1 MEKKRL
7 LPALIIVTLLVPAR
21 TGLAEENSLRGIKT
35 VPEKTELFRAK
46 KLLEKLRKPD
56 MAEGEKTLSGIKR
69 NSPDKREEAREL
81 LLSEP
86 RPEKTFPEKPR
97 IKKDKD
103 PALFYFFSFSMPRP
117 SLREAANESAAAG
130 AVMVLRGLSREN
142 LKDTAL
148 RISEIIEK
156 TGARVWIEPFLFRC
170 FSVESVPQFVLVY
183 GYSPGSECEGLRH
196 IKVSGDVSLPYALEL
211 MQKEDENAG
220 IFTRRLKK
228 SGFFHND

>member
-7 LPALIIVTLLVPAR
+7 LPALIVVTLLVPAR

-56 MAEGEKTLSGIKR
+56 MAEAEKTLSEIKR
-69 NSPDKREEAREL
+69 NSSDKTEEARDL

-86 RPEKTFPEKPR
+86 RPEKIQITKNE
-97 IKKDKD
+97 D

-130 AVMVLRGLSREN
+130 VVMVLRGLSEEN

-148 RISEIIEK
+148 RISGIIEK

-170 FSVESVPQFVLVY
+170 FSVESVPQLVLVY

-211 MQKEDENAG
+211 MQKEDKNAG
-220 IFTRRLKK
+220 IFARRLKK